1 MTEEKFEDNF
11 ELAVP
16 LHENGTANVWIVRWK
31 KEERYAIAKI
41 IKKAS
46 VGEKAA
52 RAEASY
58 LQQLQV
64 RLTSHVARG

>member
-31 KEERYAIAKI
+31 KGEQYAIAKM
-41 IKKAS
+41 IKKALR
-46 VGEKAA
+46 EKAA

-64 RLTSHVARG
+64 RFASL